1 MMRVLGLGAALTLT
15 APGWTNAPPAA
26 PPKIGPIQARA
37 AAPQPPAAPSALRGA
52 LQRLALAYGEPVG
65 IAVSD
70 VDEGWTADVNGDVA
84 MPQQSVSK
92 LWVAVATLDAAD
104 RGAISLDRPVAFTDA
119 DRSVFFQPIV
129 QRMTGGL
136 YITSYRD
143 LLRRAIVESDNA
155 ANDKLIRALGGAETI
170 RATAHAK
177 RLSGLGVWDE
187 ERILQARI
195 AGLDWRHEFGFG
207 QSFKT
212 ARAALT
218 QDARERARDLY
229 LAAPP
234 DGASPKA
241 IVAALRRLQ
250 RGELLSVGATNT
262 LLSLMADV
270 TTGPRR
276 LRGGLPADWRI
287 AHKTGTGQD
296 LGGSSIGINDV
307 GLLSAPDGRTY
318 AVAVMIPHTRQA
330 VPERLA
336 LMQAVARAVV
346 ESWRVESGCCTSPSG
361 PLEIA
366 EAPPF

>member
-1 MMRVLGLGAALTLT
+1 MSSIAKLGMSAVALALCMQSAA
-15 APGWTNAPPAA
+15 ADEGSPAA
-26 PPKIGPIQARA
+26 QVASRA
-37 AAPQPPAAPSALRGA
+37 CGA
-52 LQRLALAYGEPVG
+52 LLSRVQAVPGTEPIFLRSYDPSTGGAPTIDGAYTYDNALAV
-65 IAVSD
+65 IAL
-70 VDEGWTADVNGDVA
+70 VA
-84 MPQQSVSK
+84 C
-92 LWVAVATLDAAD
+92 
-104 RGAISLDRPVAFTDA
+104 GH
-119 DRSVFFQPIV
+119 
-129 QRMTGGL
+129 
-136 YITSYRD
+136 RD
-143 LLRRAIVESDNA
+143 
-155 ANDKLIRALGGAETI
+155 
-170 RATAHAK
+170 
-177 RLSGLGVWDE
+177 
-187 ERILQARI
+187 
-195 AGLDWRHEFGFG
+195 
-207 QSFKT
+207 
-212 ARAALT
+212 
-218 QDARERARDLY
+218 
-229 LAAPP
+229 
-234 DGASPKA
+234 
-241 IVAALRRLQ
+241 AALRRLQ